1 MIPLRLLLSVF
12 AGLGAALLAYA
23 LVYTHGNPRPT
34 AGDPTLAFQLL
45 PLELLIGLAAGLLF
59 FRVFGRRQGEA
70 PREDVAERMV
80 LRLAM
85 RRGGRFT
92 LDDLVNASPL
102 TEAQARDAVRQL
114 LERGRLREEP
124 GGYSLSR

>member
-1 MIPLRLLLSVF
+1 MTSLRLLLSAL

-23 LVYTHGNPRPT
+23 IVFTHGNPHPK

-45 PLELLIGLAAGLLF
+45 PLELLIGLAAGLF
-59 FRVFGRRQGEA
+59 VYRAFGRRQTEA

-102 TEAQARDAVRQL
+102 TEGQARDAVRHLQ
-114 LERGRLREEP
+114 ERGRLREES
-124 GGYSLSR
+124 GVYSL